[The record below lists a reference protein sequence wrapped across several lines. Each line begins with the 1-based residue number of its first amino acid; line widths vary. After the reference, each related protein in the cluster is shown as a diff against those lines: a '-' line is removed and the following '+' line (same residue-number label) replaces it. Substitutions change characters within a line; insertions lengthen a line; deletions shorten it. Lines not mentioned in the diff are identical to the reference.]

1 MRKEREIGEVK
12 TKVRQEQQL
21 PPDLNH
27 NVSYE
32 GANVMTNIE
41 VFESA
46 SKAQRFARIYAQQHR
61 TSTRVVHQ
69 ETDWVVR
76 AKERHHEPTAPK
88 PQPSV
93 SSASTQPPTVDSS
106 TLPADEQKRFQRFQ
120 LVEDL
125 LHLTDPK
132 EREHRLDALCSQW
145 NGRLHEARKLLK
157 EITDQPQDRK
167 TLSGRLRRRL
177 RARGIHQ
184 FDYLSAA
191 RRCAQKASQT
201 ARAPHC
207 AAVGKH
213 TERGDFWVFVDTLPR
228 YGNPVELIEI
238 YRKADSQVGWWC
250 ERLNTPTYI
259 PTWDIELRDPATGD
273 ILHIHRRGMSG
284 QAVALRTLSETPNF
298 ELIDVVEANGE
309 WAEAIPYDTVEAVI
323 ADSEDEQT
331 VQSGRAE

>member
-1 MRKEREIGEVK
+1 
-12 TKVRQEQQL
+12 
-21 PPDLNH
+21 
-27 NVSYE
+27 
-32 GANVMTNIE
+32 MTNIE

-69 ETDWVVR
+69 ETDWVVQ
-76 AKERHHEPTAPK
+76 AKERHQEPTAPK

-93 SSASTQPPTVDSS
+93 SSVSTQPPAVDPPA
-106 TLPADEQKRFQRFQ
+106 LPEDEHKRFQRFQ

-132 EREHRLDALCSQW
+132 ERERRLDALCSQW
-145 NGRLHEARKLLK
+145 NGRLHQARKLLK

-167 TLSGRLRRRL
+167 ALSGRLRRRL

-201 ARAPHC
+201 AQAPHF

-323 ADSEDEQT
+323 ADSEDEET